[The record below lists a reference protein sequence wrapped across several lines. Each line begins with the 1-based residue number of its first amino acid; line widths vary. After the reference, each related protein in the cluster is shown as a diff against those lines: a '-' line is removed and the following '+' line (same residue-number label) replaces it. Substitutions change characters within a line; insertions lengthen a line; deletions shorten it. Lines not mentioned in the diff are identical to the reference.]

1 MEVDLEV
8 SKEVEVEEDDITR
21 LKDRLRDGATL
32 CVSCACQL
40 VSEKMKRWFD
50 FVNHFLDDDERW
62 RWLRSKN
69 PTASNLSH

>member
-40 VSEKMKRWFD
+40 VSEKVKD
-50 FVNHFLDDDERW
+50 GSIL
-62 RWLRSKN
+62 
-69 PTASNLSH
+69 